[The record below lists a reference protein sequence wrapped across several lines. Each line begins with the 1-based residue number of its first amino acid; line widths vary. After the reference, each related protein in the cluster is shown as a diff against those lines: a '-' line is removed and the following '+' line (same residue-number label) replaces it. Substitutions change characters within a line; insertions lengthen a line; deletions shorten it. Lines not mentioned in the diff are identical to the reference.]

1 MKFPSIHYVN
11 RQESKCPNCTLR
23 CLFRILLQVI
33 QIFFSASVLRV
44 RDSVVFVL
52 ENRMV
57 KLKPG
62 SPNKSIVRKQG

>member
-1 MKFPSIHYVN
+1 MP
-11 RQESKCPNCTLR
+11 ELR
-23 CLFRILLQVI
+23 FALPVPHLVTRLFRL
-33 QIFFSASVLRV
+33 FSASVLRV

-52 ENRMV
+52 ANRMV

>member
-1 MKFPSIHYVN
+1 MPELYIALPVAHPVN
-11 RQESKCPNCTLR
+11 L
-23 CLFRILLQVI
+23 LFRL
-33 QIFFSASVLRV
+33 FSASVLRV